1 MYHACKRPGIKPRTE
16 RKMLMNES
24 AEQIPLL
31 TQTGRG
37 GNIRART
44 PRKISEPCM
53 ASAVASQE
61 SRTTCY
67 AVDSGEDLS
76 KSKRR
81 ESCGDSKE
89 SKSFQIG
96 CK

>member
-1 MYHACKRPGIKPRTE
+1 MTIYIEWKRCDGNDGNDGP
-16 RKMLMNES
+16 
-24 AEQIPLL
+24 
-31 TQTGRG
+31 GRG

-44 PRKISEPCM
+44 PRRISEPCM